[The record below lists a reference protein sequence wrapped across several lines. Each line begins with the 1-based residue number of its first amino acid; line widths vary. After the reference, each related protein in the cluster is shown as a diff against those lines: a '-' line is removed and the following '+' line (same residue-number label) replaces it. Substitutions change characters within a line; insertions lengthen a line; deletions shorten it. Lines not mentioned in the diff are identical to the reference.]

1 LDILTLVDLVENQ
14 YSGNYLYLK
23 PDGKPF
29 TKDTMRMMLIRATR
43 KIDPNYRPC
52 NVRHWCA
59 IARLIEWDLNI
70 IKVRDFLGHEKIETT
85 MGYLRTAKQFYTR
98 DNRSWLKRM
107 LRPSRGQ
114 NPLKSAEKN
123 CINRIGKIKVWPKT
137 YISLGTSPYAMNG
150 PGRI

>member
-1 LDILTLVDLVENQ
+1 
-14 YSGNYLYLK
+14 
-23 PDGKPF
+23 
-29 TKDTMRMMLIRATR
+29 MRMMLTRATR

-123 CINRIGKIKVWPKT
+123 CINRIGKIKVWPENLYFT
-137 YISLGTSPYAMNG
+137 WNFSLCDEWARQDLNLRPTGYEPVA
-150 PGRI
+150 PPD